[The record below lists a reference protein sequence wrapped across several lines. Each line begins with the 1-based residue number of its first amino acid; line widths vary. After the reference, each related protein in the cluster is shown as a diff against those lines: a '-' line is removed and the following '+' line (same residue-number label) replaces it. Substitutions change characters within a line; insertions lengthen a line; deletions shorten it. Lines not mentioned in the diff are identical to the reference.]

1 MRLLNG
7 TREIDVKEEK
17 DREKE
22 KKRGK
27 IFSIHG
33 ESMKKYE
40 VTETTALGTGIFR
53 VRARYSIR
61 IEEMTDRSRKLLG
74 RFYQAAA
81 LSRYNLSYRCKRDSG
96 KTKIT
101 TTSWKSIE
109 LTLHSQ
115 PVLKWE
121 EQRGGFAFN
130 YSERNSTYLPVSLKN
145 KITAHNNDADG
156 IEIIQKKRVAGA
168 GQK

>member
-1 MRLLNG
+1 MDKSISQSGKCRGLNVAVALG
-7 TREIDVKEEK
+7 DDAAIKWNTWNRCEGREK

-53 VRARYSIR
+53 VQARYSIR

-121 EQRGGFAFN
+121 E
-130 YSERNSTYLPVSLKN
+130 
-145 KITAHNNDADG
+145 
-156 IEIIQKKRVAGA
+156 
-168 GQK
+168 

>member
-1 MRLLNG
+1 MWRK
-7 TREIDVKEEK
+7 RRI
-17 DREKE
+17 E
-22 KKRGK
+22 KKRRREAK
-27 IFSIHG
+27 FSRFT
-33 ESMKKYE
+33 
-40 VTETTALGTGIFR
+40 VNRWRNTRWPRLQALETSIFR

-130 YSERNSTYLPVSLKN
+130 YSERSSTYLPVSLKN